1 MTPTMLC
8 FSDCH
13 KRIRFINLN
22 NVESILFDD
31 ANPNKIHMTVRFT
44 GSTLEEDLRP
54 EAAQKVKNALGTFVT
69 I

>member
-13 KRIRFINLN
+13 KRTRFINLN

-31 ANPNKIHMTVRFT
+31 TDPNKIHMTIRFT

-54 EAAQKVKNALGTFVT
+54 EAAQKVKNALGTF
-69 I
+69 III

>member
-22 NVESILFDD
+22 NVESVLFDD
-31 ANPNKIHMTVRFT
+31 TNPNKIHMTVRFT
-44 GSTLEEDLRP
+44 GSTLEEDLRS
-54 EAAQKVKNALGTFVT
+54 EAAQKVKNALGAFIV

>member
-1 MTPTMLC
+1 MTPTMLG

-13 KRIRFINLN
+13 KRMRFINLN
-22 NVESILFDD
+22 NVESVLFDET
-31 ANPNKIHMTVRFT
+31 NPNKIHLTIRFT

-54 EAAQKVKNALGTFVT
+54 EAAQKVKNVLGTFVV